1 MGTFSPN
8 GPKKCSGI
16 PVKQYDEQEIE
27 RIFSPYFKVLGSERE
42 IHTTPFHTQQ
52 EFLFTRFCLNS

>member
-27 RIFSPYFKVLGSERE
+27 RIFF
-42 IHTTPFHTQQ
+42 T
-52 EFLFTRFCLNS
+52 LF